1 MVQQIDLK
9 LRQMRLTGMARGW
22 QALNETKQVFD
33 LSFSEGLE
41 ILLQREEEERKNN
54 RFNRLIMGARF
65 RYQASLEELIYEPS
79 RGLNKALITDLA
91 SCGYITR
98 GASVLITGA
107 TGCGKSFLASALGYH
122 ACLHGYSVIYFN
134 TQKFMLRTKM
144 ARSDGSMLK
153 YFDKIAKASLL
164 ILDDFGLTRLEQQQ
178 QFDLMEIIEDRHGK
192 ASTIIAS
199 QLPVTNW
206 FDVISESSIAD
217 AILDRL
223 VHSAYRIELK
233 GESMR
238 KKR

>member
-9 LRQMRLTGMARGW
+9 LRQMRLAGMARGW

-41 ILLQREEEERKNN
+41 ILIEREEEERKNN
-54 RFNRLIMGARF
+54 RFKRLIMGARF
-65 RYQASLEELIYEPS
+65 RYQASLEELSYEPS
-79 RGLNKALITDLA
+79 RGLNKSMITDLA
-91 SCGYITR
+91 SCGYIAR
-98 GASVLITGA
+98 GESVLIVGA
-107 TGCGKSFLASALGYH
+107 TGCGKSFLASGLGH
-122 ACLHGYSVIYFN
+122 QACLHGYSVIYFN

-144 ARSDGSMLK
+144 ARSDGSILK
-153 YFDKIAKASLL
+153 FFDKIAKTSLV
-164 ILDDFGLTRLEQQQ
+164 ILDDFGLTRMEQQQ

-192 ASTIIAS
+192 ASTIIVS

-206 FDVISESSIAD
+206 FDIISESSIAD

-223 VHSAYRIELK
+223 VHSSYRIELK